1 MTGLDS
7 VPPDERPPANTM
19 LHWAFDTMVGIC
31 TILIALGAWLGFAW
45 WRRRD
50 IPQTKWFL
58 RACAL
63 SGAAAVVALECGWII
78 TEVGRQPWIVY
89 QVMRTS
95 DAVTQA
101 NGIWITFSL
110 VLAIYAALGAI
121 LIISLRAMSRRWR
134 SEDGRE
140 DEVPYGPDTGPP
152 PVAAGSSR

>member
-1 MTGLDS
+1 MI
-7 VPPDERPPANTM
+7 
-19 LHWAFDTMVGIC
+19 GIC
-31 TILIALGAWLGFAW
+31 TTLIGLGAWFGFAW

-63 SGAAAVVALECGWII
+63 SGISAIVALECGWII

-89 QVMRTS
+89 NVMRTS

-101 NGIWITFSL
+101 NGVWITFSL
-110 VLAIYAALGAI
+110 VLAIYAALGTI
-121 LIISLRAMSRRWR
+121 LIVTLRAMSRRWR

-140 DEVPYGPDTGPP
+140 DEVPYGPDTGAPP
-152 PVAAGSSR
+152 IPAGGSQ